1 MLLIGAWA
9 ALVVAAVAVVTAIFQ
24 GGLLLLYVAVGASAL
39 AMALSVAYLMKG
51 SGRGGG
57 PEPGAP
63 GR

>member
-1 MLLIGAWA
+1 VLLIGAWA

-39 AMALSVAYLMKG
+39 AMALSVAYLMRG
-51 SGRGGG
+51 SGGGG
-57 PEPGAP
+57 DPRPGAP